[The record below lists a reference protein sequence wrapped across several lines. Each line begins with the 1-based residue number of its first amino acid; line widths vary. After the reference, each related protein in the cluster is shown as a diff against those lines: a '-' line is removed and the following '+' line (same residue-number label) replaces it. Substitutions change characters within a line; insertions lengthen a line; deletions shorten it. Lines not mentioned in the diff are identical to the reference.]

1 MKTEELND
9 LMVDVT
15 NQLNEAGCEY
25 FLSVMAKDDEAV
37 LGSASIKD
45 DEAVLGSASI
55 NMNDVDAAAKLIS
68 ESIKQGGAYGQRMMA
83 LFGKVVTS
91 LNEAGY
97 ESKGWSVLH
106 ENQKTGISK
115 AFHR

>member
-1 MKTEELND
+1 MKTEELNN

-15 NQLNEAGCEY
+15 NRLNEAGCEY
-25 FLSVMAKDDEAV
+25 FLSVMA
-37 LGSASIKD
+37 KD

-68 ESIKQGGAYGQRMMA
+68 ESIKHGGAYGQRMLT

-97 ESKGWSVLH
+97 ELKDWSVLH
-106 ENQKTGISK
+106 DNQKTEISK

>member
-37 LGSASIKD
+37 LGSASI
-45 DEAVLGSASI
+45 

-68 ESIKQGGAYGQRMMA
+68 QSIEKGGAYGQRMLT
-83 LFGKVVTS
+83 LFGKVFANLKVDLS
-91 LNEAGY
+91 AY
-97 ESKGWSVLH
+97 EVKNRNVPH
-106 ENQKTGISK
+106 DKQQEETPK
-115 AFHR
+115 AFRR

>member
-37 LGSASIKD
+37 LGSASI
-45 DEAVLGSASI
+45 

-68 ESIKQGGAYGQRMMA
+68 QSIEKGGAYGQRMLS
-83 LFGKVVTS
+83 LFGKVFTNLKVDLS
-91 LNEAGY
+91 AYDVKDRNVPHDKQQE
-97 ESKGWSVLH
+97 E
-106 ENQKTGISK
+106 IPK

>member
-1 MKTEELND
+1 MNNQELNK
-9 LMVDVT
+9 LMEQVT
-15 NQLNEAGCEY
+15 DQLNETGCEY
-25 FLSVMAKDDEAV
+25 FLSVMTT
-37 LGSASIKD
+37 D

-68 ESIKQGGAYGQRMMA
+68 ESIKQGGAYGQRMLT

-91 LNEAGY
+91 LIENLADADQ
-97 ESKGWSVLH
+97 KDWSLLRDCQH
-106 ENQKTGISK
+106 LETHK

>member
-37 LGSASIKD
+37 LGSASI
-45 DEAVLGSASI
+45 

-68 ESIKQGGAYGQRMMA
+68 QSIEKGGAYGQRMLT
-83 LFGKVVTS
+83 LFGKVFTNLKVDLSAYDVKDRNVPHDKQQEETP
-91 LNEAGY
+91 
-97 ESKGWSVLH
+97 KV
-106 ENQKTGISK
+106 
-115 AFHR
+115 FRR

>member
-1 MKTEELND
+1 MNNQELNK
-9 LMVDVT
+9 LMEQVT
-15 NQLNEAGCEY
+15 DQLNETGCEY
-25 FLSVMAKDDEAV
+25 FLSVMTT
-37 LGSASIKD
+37 D

-68 ESIKQGGAYGQRMMA
+68 QSIEKGGAYGQRMMA

>member
-1 MKTEELND
+1 MNKQELNE
-9 LMVDVT
+9 LMEQVT
-15 NQLNEAGCEY
+15 DQLNEAGCEY
-25 FLSVMAKDDEAV
+25 FLSVMTTDDEAV
-37 LGSASIKD
+37 L
-45 DEAVLGSASI
+45 VSASI

-68 ESIKQGGAYGQRMMA
+68 ESIKQGGAYGQRMLA

-97 ESKGWSVLH
+97 KLKDWSVLH
-106 ENQKTGISK
+106 DNQKTGISK

>member
-1 MKTEELND
+1 MNKQELNE
-9 LMVDVT
+9 LMEQVT
-15 NQLNEAGCEY
+15 DQLNEAGCEY
-25 FLSVMAKDDEAV
+25 FLSVMTTDDEAV
-37 LGSASIKD
+37 L
-45 DEAVLGSASI
+45 VSASI

-68 ESIKQGGAYGQRMMA
+68 ESIKQGGAYGQRMLT

-97 ESKGWSVLH
+97 ELKDWSVLH
-106 ENQKTGISK
+106 DNQKTGISK

>member
-37 LGSASIKD
+37 LGSASI
-45 DEAVLGSASI
+45 

-68 ESIKQGGAYGQRMMA
+68 QSIEKGGVYGQRMLA
-83 LFGKVVTS
+83 LFGKVFTNLKVDLSAYDVKDRNVPHDKQQVETP
-91 LNEAGY
+91 
-97 ESKGWSVLH
+97 
-106 ENQKTGISK
+106 K
-115 AFHR
+115 AFRR

>member
-37 LGSASIKD
+37 LGSASI
-45 DEAVLGSASI
+45 
-55 NMNDVDAAAKLIS
+55 NMNDVDAAAQLIS
-68 ESIKQGGAYGQRMMA
+68 QSIEKGGAYGQRRLA
-83 LFGKVVTS
+83 LFGKVFSNLKVDVS
-91 LNEAGY
+91 AYDVKDRNVPHDKQQE
-97 ESKGWSVLH
+97 
-106 ENQKTGISK
+106 KTPK
-115 AFHR
+115 AFRR

>member
-37 LGSASIKD
+37 LGSASI
-45 DEAVLGSASI
+45 

-68 ESIKQGGAYGQRMMA
+68 QSIEKGGAS
-83 LFGKVVTS
+83 LFGKVFTNLKVDLS
-91 LNEAGY
+91 AY
-97 ESKGWSVLH
+97 EVKDRNVPH
-106 ENQKTGISK
+106 DKQQEKTPK
-115 AFHR
+115 AFRR

>member
-37 LGSASIKD
+37 LGSASI
-45 DEAVLGSASI
+45 

-68 ESIKQGGAYGQRMMA
+68 QSIEKDGAYGQRMLA
-83 LFGKVVTS
+83 LFGKVFTNLKVDLSAYNVKDRNVPHDKQQEETP
-91 LNEAGY
+91 
-97 ESKGWSVLH
+97 
-106 ENQKTGISK
+106 K
-115 AFHR
+115 AFRR

>member
-1 MKTEELND
+1 MNKQELNE
-9 LMVDVT
+9 LMEQFTD
-15 NQLNEAGCEY
+15 QLNEAGCEY
-25 FLSVMAKDDEAV
+25 YLSVMTTDDEAV
-37 LGSASIKD
+37 L
-45 DEAVLGSASI
+45 VSASI

-68 ESIKQGGAYGQRMMA
+68 ESIKHGGAYGQRMLT

-97 ESKGWSVLH
+97 ELKDWSVLH
-106 ENQKTGISK
+106 DNQKTGISK

>member
-1 MKTEELND
+1 MNKQELNE
-9 LMVDVT
+9 LMEQVT
-15 NQLNEAGCEY
+15 DQLNEAGCEY
-25 FLSVMAKDDEAV
+25 FLSVMTTDDEAELV
-37 LGSASIKD
+37 
-45 DEAVLGSASI
+45 SASI

-68 ESIKQGGAYGQRMMA
+68 ESIKQGGAYGQRMLT

-97 ESKGWSVLH
+97 ELKDWSVLH
-106 ENQKTGISK
+106 DNQKTGISK